1 MRARI
6 SVVIAAAV
14 ALVAVAALQFKKY
27 RDRAEAERMMV
38 WG

>member
-6 SVVIAAAV
+6 LIVLAAV
-14 ALVAVAALQFKKY
+14 AVVALAAAGIKRC

>member
-6 SVVIAAAV
+6 SVMIAAAL
-14 ALVAVAALQFKKY
+14 ALMAVAAVQLKKY